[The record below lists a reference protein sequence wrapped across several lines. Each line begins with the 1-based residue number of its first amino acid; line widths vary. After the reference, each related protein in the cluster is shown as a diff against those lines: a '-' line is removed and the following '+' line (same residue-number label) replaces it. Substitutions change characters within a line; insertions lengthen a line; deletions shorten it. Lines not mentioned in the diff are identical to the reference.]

1 MAHLIPIHEKYAYEK
16 LARHDGEGG
25 RTYGD
30 QRLPSVTRILDATK
44 DKAKLD
50 EWMKAVAPSDQI
62 RKSFHAGTL
71 SWGEF
76 RTRYLSELKTHRD
89 EVRRLADLAETGR
102 VSLVF
107 SATDEEHNNA
117 VVLKQYLEMLGTG
130 Q

>member
-1 MAHLIPIHEKYAYEK
+1 MPIVLKRIYEK
-16 LARHDGEGG
+16 PSPEDGY
-25 RTYGD
+25 RVLVD
-30 QRLPSVTRILDATK
+30 RIWPRGMAK